1 MIFPDP
7 PLLVITDCKQAATPL
22 VRIVTA
28 VLNAGCRWISVRE
41 KDLAAAEQA
50 ALTGEL
56 LAIARDFGA
65 VLTLHGNAALA
76 RASGADGVHLSEGSD
91 PSAARAALGS
101 AALVGISVHG
111 IEQLPALDPATVDYA
126 IAGPVYA
133 SPSKPGHGPALGSEG
148 LRALVGQARIPV
160 IGIAGIEP
168 GNVADVMAA
177 GTAGIAVMG
186 GVMRAAD
193 AGAHTRALLDAL
205 AAARAQ
211 LRAR

>member
-1 MIFPDP
+1 
-7 PLLVITDCKQAATPL
+7 
-22 VRIVTA
+22 
-28 VLNAGCRWISVRE
+28 
-41 KDLAAAEQA
+41 
-50 ALTGEL
+50 
-56 LAIARDFGA
+56 
-65 VLTLHGNAALA
+65 
-76 RASGADGVHLSEGSD
+76 
-91 PSAARAALGS
+91 
-101 AALVGISVHG
+101 
-111 IEQLPALDPATVDYA
+111 
-126 IAGPVYA
+126 VYA